1 MTRVTGLV
9 LLARVRYAA
18 AVTSENQ
25 AVSALRELLASS
37 QVDLA
42 KVGALFDGLSAGE
55 RVQAALA
62 LGGREQRSLWNAA
75 QGVHAIGAEQ
85 LVPAASAVL
94 REVRHFGRNTMP
106 AFQRFEKRFY
116 RDAQGEL
123 FGANFQLWSPV
134 TGPGYFKVVAQP
146 ERREIMLDG
155 AAASLPQ
162 STPPGWPA
170 VTPNERGFSRFVYG
184 FLTDH
189 LRKVSEHVT
198 IGMPARHGKPL
209 GSYFILCRES

>member
-1 MTRVTGLV
+1 MQR
-9 LLARVRYAA
+9 ARVRYAA
-18 AVTSENQ
+18 AVTSEGQ
-25 AVSALRELLASS
+25 AASTLRELLATP
-37 QVDLA
+37 QPDLTRIS
-42 KVGALFDGLSAGE
+42 ALFDGLGAGE

-75 QGVHAIGAEQ
+75 QGVYEITVEQ
-85 LVPAASAVL
+85 LVPAASAAL

-116 RDAQGEL
+116 RNPQGEL

-134 TGPGYFKVVAQP
+134 TGPGYFKVVPQP

-155 AAASLPQ
+155 ARAGLPT
-162 STPPGWPA
+162 SAPPGWPA

-189 LRKVSEHVT
+189 LRKVSKHVT
-198 IGMPARHGKPL
+198 IGMPARNGKPL
-209 GSYFILCRES
+209 GSFFILCREA

>member
-1 MTRVTGLV
+1 MTRYPVV
-9 LLARVRYAA
+9 
-18 AVTSENQ
+18 VTST
-25 AVSALRELLASS
+25 ASAESSLRELLANT

-42 KVGALFDGLSAGE
+42 RVSAWLDGLGGAE
-55 RVQAALA
+55 RIAAALA
-62 LGGREQRSLWNAA
+62 LGGREQRNLWNAA
-75 QGVHAIGAEQ
+75 QGAYAITPEH
-85 LVPAASAVL
+85 LVPAGTAAD

-123 FGANFQLWSPV
+123 YGANFQLFAPV
-134 TGPGYFKVVAQP
+134 TGPGYFKVVPQP
-146 ERREIMLDG
+146 DKREIMLDG
-155 AAASLPQ
+155 ARAALPQ
-162 STPPGWPA
+162 RAPQGWPA

-209 GSYFILCRES
+209 GSYFILCREA

>member
-1 MTRVTGLV
+1 MTR
-9 LLARVRYAA
+9 YAST
-18 AVTSENQ
+18 VTSTASTESN
-25 AVSALRELLASS
+25 LRELLANT

-42 KVGALFDGLSAGE
+42 RVSAWLDGLGSSE
-55 RVQAALA
+55 RVAAALA
-62 LGGREQRSLWNAA
+62 LGAREQHNLWNAA
-75 QGVHAIGAEQ
+75 QGAYAITPEQ
-85 LVPAASAVL
+85 LVPAATAVD

-116 RDAQGEL
+116 RNAQGEL
-123 FGANFQLWSPV
+123 FGANFQLFAPV
-134 TGPGYFKVVAQP
+134 TGPGYFKVVPQP

-155 AAASLPQ
+155 SRDALPK
-162 STPPGWPA
+162 SAPPGWPA
-170 VTPNERGFSRFVYG
+170 ITPNERGFSRFVYG

-209 GSYFILCRES
+209 GSWFILCREA

>member
-1 MTRVTGLV
+1 LV
-9 LLARVRYAA
+9 RRARVRYAA
-18 AVTSENQ
+18 AVTSEDQ
-25 AVSALRELLASS
+25 TVSTLRELLVTP
-37 QVDLA
+37 QPDLA
-42 KVGALFDGLSAGE
+42 RISTIFDGLDASV

-75 QGVHAIGAEQ
+75 ERAYEITVEQ
-85 LVPAASAVL
+85 LVPAASAAL

-116 RDAQGEL
+116 RNAQGEL
-123 FGANFQLWSPV
+123 FGANFQIWSPV

-155 AAASLPQ
+155 ARASLPKGAP
-162 STPPGWPA
+162 SGWPA
-170 VTPNERGFSRFVYG
+170 ITPNERGLSRFVYG

-189 LRKVSEHVT
+189 LRKVSNHVT
-198 IGMPARHGKPL
+198 IGMPARNGKPL
-209 GSYFILCRES
+209 GSFFILCREA